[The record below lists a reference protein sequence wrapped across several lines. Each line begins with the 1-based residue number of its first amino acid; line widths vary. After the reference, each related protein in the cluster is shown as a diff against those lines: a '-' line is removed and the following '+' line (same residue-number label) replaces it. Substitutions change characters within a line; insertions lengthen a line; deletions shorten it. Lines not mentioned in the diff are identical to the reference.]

1 MYRAINA
8 RDGASII
15 ILDPQW
21 AGAIDYLR
29 ALDAQDV
36 LVCQRCRQPMR
47 VRAGMVKR
55 WHFAHK
61 HLLNCPYGH
70 ESPAL
75 LEARAVL
82 YEWLVEK
89 FGDRVT
95 IEKTID
101 DLDFSHPIDCW
112 VETTLGSIAYWIID
126 AAIKPDARDSLL
138 QGFGQ
143 LNVAVNWV
151 FTASML
157 REDEN
162 APGNVHLTTTE
173 RGFMHRTTYDQV
185 VHSGVE
191 GKSLHYLDA
200 GARVL
205 MTYRGLHLIHPP
217 QLFRGRKE
225 SHELAAV
232 QLLPKTGELVHPG
245 EQERLDQYRQELPE
259 LEKRRQEQAAS
270 AQRLRQRWL
279 SGKDQAET
287 AIPGQSV
294 RRGGMDRVHESAVYQ
309 IEAICEFC
317 GEKTSDWWYLDPKTH
332 LCKCRA
338 CYHLGKY

>member
-1 MYRAINA
+1 MYKAINA
-8 RDGASII
+8 RDGASIV

-47 VRAGMVKR
+47 VRAGVVRR

-61 HLLNCPYGH
+61 HLLNCPYGY

-82 YEWLVEK
+82 YEWLVGK
-89 FGDRVT
+89 LGDQVS
-95 IEKTID
+95 IEKILD

-112 VETTLGSIAYWIID
+112 VETPSGSIAYWIID

-143 LNVAVNWV
+143 LKVTVNWV

-157 REDEN
+157 REDEA

-173 RGFMHRTTYDQV
+173 REFMHRTVYDQA
-185 VHSGVE
+185 VHGDW

-200 GARVL
+200 DARAL
-205 MTYRGLHLIHPP
+205 ITYRGLQLIHPP

-245 EQERLDQYRQELPE
+245 EQERLDQFLQEQPE
-259 LEKRRQEQAAS
+259 LEKRRQEQVAS

-279 SGKDQAET
+279 SGTGQAET
-287 AIPGQSV
+287 AIPGRAA
-294 RRGGMDRVHESAVYQ
+294 RREDMDRVQESAVYQ
-309 IEAICEFC
+309 VEAICEFC